1 MVHNPRINPRKYKND
16 FRPELDAWQQLG
28 RTLGIL
34 WRKIREPFNSVKRR
48 AGTGDTVET
57 GLREVLHELRDPRKG
72 TKLRGELIDAAR
84 TGFRDIRRELRESL
98 PPTNPWAEVKRKTA
112 KHPIEPLRK
121 PRPAE
126 PETQPE
132 ERKEER
138 AAVPAEKT
146 PPEIRKARRSEPSWL
161 RDAGDVRRAV
171 IWTEILR
178 RPRPRRMGRRRP

>member
-16 FRPELDAWQQLG
+16 FRSELDAWQQLG

-34 WRKIREPFNSVKRR
+34 WRKIREPFNSIKRR

-57 GLREVLHELRDPRKG
+57 GLREVWRELRDPRKR

-84 TGFRDIRRELRESL
+84 TGFRDIRREPRESL
-98 PPTNPWAEVKRKTA
+98 PTKPRAEEKRKTA

-132 ERKEER
+132 ERKEE
-138 AAVPAEKT
+138 PAEVPGEKT
-146 PPEIRKARRSEPSWL
+146 TPEIRKARRSEPSWL

-178 RPRPRRMGRRRP
+178 RPHPRRMGRRRP